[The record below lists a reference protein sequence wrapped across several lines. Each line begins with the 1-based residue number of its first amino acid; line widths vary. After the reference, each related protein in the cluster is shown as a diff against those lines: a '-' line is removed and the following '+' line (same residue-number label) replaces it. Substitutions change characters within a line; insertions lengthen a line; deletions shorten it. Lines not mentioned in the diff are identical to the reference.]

1 MNLTTKYVLKLT
13 DPQFSGYIYCIKDC
27 IPPFGSSEFFSPD
40 SVFDTEQEAR
50 DHLKVML
57 ESGWYRPDITE
68 ANFEVVKVK
77 RYLGMNF
84 GLFYYTEKGYE
95 EFKEYKNED

>member
-1 MNLTTKYVLKLT
+1 MNLITKYVLKLT
-13 DPQFSGYIYCIKDC
+13 DPQFSRYIYCIKDC

-68 ANFEVVKVK
+68 ANFEVVEVK
-77 RYLGMNF
+77 QYSGLAF
-84 GLFYYTEKGYE
+84 GKFYYTEKGYE
-95 EFKEYKNED
+95 EFKE

>member
-1 MNLTTKYVLKLT
+1 MNLTTKYVIKLT

-27 IPPFGSSEFFSPD
+27 IPPFNSHEFFSED
-40 SVFDTEQEAR
+40 CCFDTKEDAL

-57 ESGWYRPDITE
+57 ASGWYRHDITE
-68 ANFEVVKVK
+68 ANFEIVEVK
-77 RYLGMNF
+77 RYLGLNF

-95 EFKEYKNED
+95 QFKED